1 MKKVTVFDCLM
12 EKDFQELMEKDS
24 QEMSEVVKEV
34 REMRRKISEEFD
46 HDLGKF
52 IAHCQELEKEWR
64 KSGEYQF
71 VNSEQAHDESK
82 SAESVKVEA
91 AD

>member
-1 MKKVTVFDCLM
+1 MKKEF
-12 EKDFQELMEKDS
+12 KELMKKDS

-52 IAHCQELEKEWR
+52 IAYCQELGKEWR
-64 KSGEYQF
+64 KSGKYKF
-71 VNSEQAHDESK
+71 ASSEQKKQDPEPANTDK
-82 SAESVKVEA
+82 VKA

>member
-1 MKKVTVFDCLM
+1 M

-34 REMRRKISEEFD
+34 REMRRKLSEEFNN
-46 HDLGKF
+46 DLGKF

-64 KSGEYQF
+64 KSGEYKF
-71 VNSEQAHDESK
+71 VNPESAQEKSK
-82 SAESVKVEA
+82 STESVKVEA

>member
-1 MKKVTVFDCLM
+1 M
-12 EKDFQELMEKDS
+12 EKDFQELMEKDA

-52 IAHCQELEKEWR
+52 IAYCQELEQEWR
-64 KSGEYQF
+64 KSGKYQF
-71 VNSEQAHDESK
+71 VNSESAQKKSK
-82 SAESVKVEA
+82 STEPVKIEA

>member
-1 MKKVTVFDCLM
+1 M

-34 REMRRKISEEFD
+34 REMRRKLSEEFN

-52 IAHCQELEKEWR
+52 IAYCQGLEKEWR
-64 KSGEYQF
+64 KSGKYQF
-71 VNSEQAHDESK
+71 ANSESVLEKSK
-82 SAESVKVEA
+82 STEPVKVEA

>member
-1 MKKVTVFDCLM
+1 M
-12 EKDFQELMEKDS
+12 EKDFQELMEKDT

-34 REMRRKISEEFD
+34 REMRQKISEEFD

-52 IAHCQELEKEWR
+52 IAYCQELEQEWR
-64 KSGEYQF
+64 KSGKYKF
-71 VNSEQAHDESK
+71 VSSELTEQNSEPKRSL
-82 SAESVKVEA
+82 KVEA

>member
-1 MKKVTVFDCLM
+1 M
-12 EKDFQELMEKDS
+12 EKDFQELMEKDV
-24 QEMSEVVKEV
+24 QGMSEVVKEV

-52 IAHCQELEKEWR
+52 IAYCQELEKEWR
-64 KSGEYQF
+64 KSSKYQF
-71 VNSEQAHDESK
+71 VNSESALEESK
-82 SAESVKVEA
+82 STESVKVEA

>member
-1 MKKVTVFDCLM
+1 M

-24 QEMSEVVKEV
+24 QEISEVVKEV

-52 IAHCQELEKEWR
+52 IAYCQELEKEWR

-71 VNSEQAHDESK
+71 VNVESAQEKSK
-82 SAESVKVEA
+82 STESVRVEA